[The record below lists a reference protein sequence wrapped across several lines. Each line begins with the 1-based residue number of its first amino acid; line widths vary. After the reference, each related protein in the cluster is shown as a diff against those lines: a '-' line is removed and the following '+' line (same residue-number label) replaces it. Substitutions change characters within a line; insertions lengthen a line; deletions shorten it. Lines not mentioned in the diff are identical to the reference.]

1 MPTAEPDGG
10 SGEPA
15 RRPPAAGSLAGDS
28 PGPALAGA
36 AVGVQ
41 SAGEEGA
48 GEEGPTRTRARA
60 WGVPQRDM
68 GRWAWPT
75 LALVLLAALGL
86 RLWGIGQGLP
96 YIYNIDEAGH
106 FVPKAVDMSA
116 HGLNPHYF
124 VNPPALTYVLHL
136 VFVVWFGARHGV
148 LREYASHP
156 DRVFLVAR
164 VTVALLGTAAVWLL
178 YLLGARLFDRRVGL
192 LAGAIEAVAF
202 LPVFY
207 GHFALNDAATLL
219 PLTLSLLGSAG
230 VLRRGRMRDYALA
243 GLGLGL
249 ACASK
254 YTAGIAIVPLAAA
267 VAARYLDSMDPM
279 STRAKSP
286 QSTSTHTT
294 STRAMSTDKAPTR
307 AMSTHSGGRQ
317 VLAGIA
323 VAGACALGAF
333 LLANPY
339 ALLDFQRF
347 HSELVHQSSLSE
359 EAQGK
364 LGAPRQSGLLYYL
377 WSLTWGLG
385 WAPALAALGGA
396 IAIWR
401 GDARIGWLLVPAPL
415 LFLGFMGLQDRYFGR
430 WLLPIF
436 PIACMLAAY
445 FAVASAQRAC
455 LRLGRVGG
463 TGRVVH
469 ESVPHTRARGTL
481 FAILVGG
488 LVATLLLAQG
498 LLYSIHNDI
507 VLARADTRNLT
518 RAWMVAYVPRGAR
531 IVLEP
536 VVLSSWI
543 EEAGRAPGAT
553 RWAKY
558 PALQSVIA
566 PNGALAP
573 QTSHTVALEDYEA
586 TLSPALIGWYERLG
600 YCWVVSGSTE
610 SGRALANPRAAP
622 LALAYYRALA
632 ARAQIAYRVSPYAP
646 GTRPP
651 AFSFDWTFDYYPLS
665 YERPGP
671 EMTVY
676 RLRGG
681 RCERGATGVSR

>member
-1 MPTAEPDGG
+1 MPTAESDGG
-10 SGEPA
+10 AGEPA
-15 RRPPAAGSLAGDS
+15 RRRPAAGSVAGNS
-28 PGPALAGA
+28 AGAPLAGA
-36 AVGVQ
+36 AVGVENA
-41 SAGEEGA
+41 AGEDPA
-48 GEEGPTRTRARA
+48 RARVRA
-60 WGVPQRDM
+60 RGIAQRDM
-68 GRWAWPT
+68 GRWAWPA
-75 LALVLLAALGL
+75 LALVLLVALGL
-86 RLWGIGQGLP
+86 RLWGVGEGLP
-96 YIYNIDEAGH
+96 YVYNIDEAGH
-106 FVPKAVDMSA
+106 FVPKAVAMSQPG

-136 VFVVWFGARHGV
+136 VFAVWFGGGHGV

-164 VTVALLGTAAVWLL
+164 VVVALLGTGAVWLL

-192 LAGAIEAVAF
+192 LAAVLEAVAF

-230 VLRRGRMRDYALA
+230 VLRRGRTRDYALA
-243 GLGLGL
+243 GFGLGL

-267 VAARYLDSMDPM
+267 VAARYLDSMDGMPTHPM
-279 STRAKSP
+279 P
-286 QSTSTHTT
+286 TH
-294 STRAMSTDKAPTR
+294 P
-307 AMSTHSGGRQ
+307 GGRQ

-323 VAGACALGAF
+323 VAGGCALGAF

-364 LGAPRQSGLLYYL
+364 LGAPKESGFVYYL

-401 GDARIGWLLVPAPL
+401 RDARVGWLLVPAPL
-415 LFLGFMGLQDRYFGR
+415 LFLAFMGLQNRYFGR
-430 WLLPIF
+430 WLLSIF
-436 PIACMLAAY
+436 PIACVLAAY
-445 FAVASAQRAC
+445 FAFVLVAAATVRVA
-455 LRLGRVGG
+455 RLPRSPVERESSPPRG
-463 TGRVVH
+463 TDRSGVR
-469 ESVPHTRARGTL
+469 ETGAPTRARVA
-481 FAILVGG
+481 AILVSG
-488 LVATLLLAQG
+488 LATIILLAQG
-498 LLYSIHNDI
+498 LLYSAHNDL

-518 RAWMVAYVPRGAR
+518 RNWMVAHVPSGGR

-536 VVLSSWI
+536 VVLNSWI
-543 EEAGRAPGAT
+543 EEGGGASRGERWLKYLAT
-553 RWAKY
+553 R
-558 PALQSVIA
+558 SVIA
-566 PNGALAP
+566 PDGRLAP
-573 QTSHTVALEDYEA
+573 QAPRDVALEDYET
-586 TLSPALIGWYERLG
+586 TLSPALIGWYERQG

-610 SGRALANPRAAP
+610 SGRALADPLAAP
-622 LALAYYRALA
+622 LAVAYYRALA

-646 GTRPP
+646 GSRPP

-665 YERPGP
+665 YRRPGP

-681 RCERGATGVSR
+681 RCGRGAPGAAR